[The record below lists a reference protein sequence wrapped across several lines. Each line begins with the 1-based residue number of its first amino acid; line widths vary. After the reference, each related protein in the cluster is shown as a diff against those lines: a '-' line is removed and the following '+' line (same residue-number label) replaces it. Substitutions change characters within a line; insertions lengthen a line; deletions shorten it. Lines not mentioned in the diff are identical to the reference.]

1 MRRTLAVVG
10 FLLIVV
16 GLGWSFRSYTEARPL
31 SITPSPQP
39 VVTTPST
46 TESLPLAVPAVPAIP
61 SLETPTPSTAP
72 QPAEGAVP
80 SWLSIPSIGIDESIM
95 PQGLTDG
102 VIEPPSGQTIWYNG
116 SPMPGQPG
124 ISVIAGH
131 VQWGPTPDNFWRL
144 NEVPDGSPF
153 TIQYSDGTVT
163 SWVTVSQR
171 SELKE
176 EVQADLEVWG
186 GSETPVVV
194 LITCDKDSPVV
205 DHHHTN
211 NLVVFARPA

>member
-1 MRRTLAVVG
+1 
-10 FLLIVV
+10 
-16 GLGWSFRSYTEARPL
+16 
-31 SITPSPQP
+31 
-39 VVTTPST
+39 
-46 TESLPLAVPAVPAIP
+46 
-61 SLETPTPSTAP
+61 
-72 QPAEGAVP
+72 
-80 SWLSIPSIGIDESIM
+80 
-95 PQGLTDG
+95 
-102 VIEPPSGQTIWYNG
+102 
-116 SPMPGQPG
+116 MPGQPG

-205 DHHHTN
+205 DHHHAN